1 MQAKQESK
9 HHLLSRI
16 VIAPLIVIILLVF
29 LPLIALLIATHFF
42 YGIVLQLV
50 IWVCWCSRG
59 INVLLVYSESPNWHD
74 YIETHIIPRLPSS
87 TVQLNWSQRRRW
99 KSLSLRVMAFRFFS
113 TSREFNPMVVV
124 SRPFRRAKTYR
135 FWKPFKD
142 YKYGKTAT
150 LQAMESELFQHLSR
164 IGIGPTEQVS
174 G

>member
-9 HHLLSRI
+9 RYPLSRI
-16 VIAPLIVIILLVF
+16 VMAPLIVIIVLVL

-50 IWVCWCSRG
+50 IWVCWCCRG
-59 INVLLVYSESPNWHD
+59 VNVLLVYSESPNWHD

-87 TVQLNWSQRRRW
+87 TVLLNWSQRRKW
-99 KSLSLRVMAFRFFS
+99 KSRSLPVMVFGFFGWEH
-113 TSREFNPMVVV
+113 EFNPMVVV
-124 SRPFRRAKTYR
+124 FRPFHRTKTYR

-142 YKYGKTAT
+142 YKHGKAAT